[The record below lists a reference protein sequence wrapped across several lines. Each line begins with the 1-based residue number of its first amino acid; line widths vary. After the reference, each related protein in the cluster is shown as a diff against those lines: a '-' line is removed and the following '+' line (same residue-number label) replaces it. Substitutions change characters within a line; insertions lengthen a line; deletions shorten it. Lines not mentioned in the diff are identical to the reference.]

1 MTEEE
6 KEEIDQEIRA
16 AYTSGYADG
25 FEVGKKKERELQCG
39 KNHLE
44 NLAKENEELKA
55 QIKKLKVCQTCE
67 FEYPLDSE
75 RCYYCNDHE
84 SWELKK

>member
-25 FEVGKKKERELQCG
+25 FEVGKKKSVSFNAERITLKILQKKT
-39 KNHLE
+39 KN
-44 NLAKENEELKA
+44 
-55 QIKKLKVCQTCE
+55 
-67 FEYPLDSE
+67 
-75 RCYYCNDHE
+75 
-84 SWELKK
+84 

>member
-25 FEVGKKKERELQCG
+25 FEVGKKKR
-39 KNHLE
+39 
-44 NLAKENEELKA
+44 A
-55 QIKKLKVCQTCE
+55 
-67 FEYPLDSE
+67 
-75 RCYYCNDHE
+75 
-84 SWELKK
+84 